1 MAERKRRQIWAI
13 AAGVTT
19 IAVLFGVITATAAQP
34 THAVQATAQPEPAA
48 ARSLLDAARAKLV
61 AAERMCQMFHDR
73 DSGAPRGGS
82 GAEANYLWSMRRMD
96 AELEV
101 SRLDPNRQEG
111 AETDAVTRHLEW
123 MRAWNKTVVESGA
136 FSPYQIA
143 STEYYIAE
151 AEALLASLERP

>member
-1 MAERKRRQIWAI
+1 MSERIRRQIWAM
-13 AAGVTT
+13 AGGVTT
-19 IAVLFGVITATAAQP
+19 IAAIFGVITANAAQP
-34 THAVQATAQPEPAA
+34 THDVQATARPESAA
-48 ARSLLDAARAKLV
+48 AGSLLDAARAKLA

-73 DSGAPRGGS
+73 DSGAPRGEP

-111 AETDAVTRHLEW
+111 AETAAVTRHLEW
-123 MRAWNKTVVESGA
+123 MRAWNKTVVKSGA
-136 FSPYQIA
+136 FSQYEIA

-151 AEALLASLERP
+151 AEALLASVERP

>member
-13 AAGVTT
+13 AGGVTT
-19 IAVLFGVITATAAQP
+19 IAALFGVITANAAQP

-48 ARSLLDAARAKLV
+48 VRSLLDAARAKLG

-73 DSGAPRGGS
+73 DSGAPRGGP

-111 AETDAVTRHLEW
+111 AEAAAVTRHLEW

-136 FSPYQIA
+136 FSLYEIA

-151 AEALLASLERP
+151 AEAALTKARRP